1 MSARRSVQV
10 RGLWDAH
17 DSEERGYLERKELED
32 LLGHLRQKLGGSGD
46 LSPEAVKRCAEELHF
61 DEESGELRQEVFG
74 RRFQQFWAKKEELLE
89 LFQPKAVI
97 VEGDGDMEGDAASY
111 VAGDAASGA
120 ADVTSWLTS
129 NMFSIDD
136 ALCFPEGTA
145 CWARDALV
153 MTEKEDLKSAI
164 IKEVPGPSEGHPSIR
179 LFVIECG
186 RQDASRLCVK
196 DASGDVGWV
205 SAKSKDG
212 RPLLRPVSSW
222 LTMAEPQHGK
232 DAVHREVRRI
242 WKQHRHAQEQ
252 GADLASELLAAHHQ
266 ALTQDARNWCKE
278 QEIEQLEDDLDQEDK
293 ACRASRRKVKEI
305 EQKLANEMDMY
316 QQQQELKLK
325 HSLEENSEFARTKT
339 RLLEAETEAGKLR
352 LQLEDSR
359 AATHSI
365 QQEQKRREEQRDSR
379 LASISAVM
387 QDEVNKSHERLA
399 LSEMALTAAQR
410 SLQIFEEDE
419 ETRVLE
425 SANEMMR
432 IKERVRAEAAAFD
445 QCEFK
450 LESIEKREKT
460 RSLFENVQV
469 EFHHKEK
476 KTNDEMREATQLR
489 NEAAQ
494 AADEALALR
503 IKLAREEQDLT
514 SRHAFLAAAEHQ
526 AVEKLESASIE
537 LDRARLLTQEL
548 TKDKA
553 EAFSEL
559 SEAKRVS
566 RRAQEER
573 ELAHQQSM
581 EAEMA
586 AYEAMKA
593 CKAAED
599 DRKKVEHAL
608 LLVTEDLEK
617 AARQHK
623 EGYDL
628 ALKGEASL
636 RRMQAI
642 EAQVAQYSDENRQ
655 LSQVLATE
663 RAACAEYR
671 TEQVRHA
678 GLLWRA
684 RSQRRCQVSIII
696 EIAIIIA
703 AWRVYL
709 LLTFIG
715 RFGLRSSFAGGR
727 LVSSPLLC

>member
-1 MSARRSVQV
+1 MEMSAARRSVQV

-17 DSEERGYLERKELED
+17 DIKERGYLELKELEG

-46 LSPEAVKRCAEELHF
+46 LSPEALKRCAEELHF
-61 DEESGELRQEVFG
+61 DEERGELRQEVFG
-74 RRFQQFWAKKEELLE
+74 RQFQQFWAKKEELLE
-89 LFQPKAVI
+89 LSQLKVVI
-97 VEGDGDMEGDAASY
+97 VSDGDDGDMAGCAAGDVASDAA
-111 VAGDAASGA
+111 GGA
-120 ADVTSWLTS
+120 ADVTSWLAST
-129 NMFSIDD
+129 MFSIDD
-136 ALCFPEGTA
+136 ALSFPEGTA
-145 CWARDALV
+145 CLVRDALV

-164 IKEVPGPSEGHPSIR
+164 IKDVPGPSEGHPSIR
-179 LFVIECG
+179 LFVVECG

-222 LTMAEPQHGK
+222 LMAEPQHDK
-232 DAVHREVRRI
+232 DAVRREVRRI
-242 WKQHRHAQEQ
+242 WQQHRHAQEQ

-266 ALTQDARNWCKE
+266 ALTQDARNWCQE
-278 QEIEQLEDDLDQEDK
+278 QEIAQLEDDLDQEDK
-293 ACRASRRKVKEI
+293 ACRASKSKVKEI
-305 EQKLANEMDMY
+305 EQKLANEMEMY
-316 QQQQELKLK
+316 QQQEQKLK
-325 HSLEENSEFARTKT
+325 PALEENSEFARTKT
-339 RLLEAETEAGKLR
+339 QLLEAEREAGILR
-352 LQLEDSR
+352 LELEDSR
-359 AATHSI
+359 AASHSI
-365 QQEQKRREEQRDSR
+365 QQEEKRREEQRESH
-379 LASISAVM
+379 LASISTVM

-419 ETRVLE
+419 EARVLK
-425 SANEMMR
+425 SADEMMR
-432 IKERVRAEAAAFD
+432 VKERVRSEAAAFD

-450 LESIEKREKT
+450 LESIEKRERT
-460 RSLFENVQV
+460 RSLFEEVQV

-476 KTNDEMREATQLR
+476 KTNDELREATQLR

-503 IKLAREEQDLT
+503 IKLAREDQDLT

-599 DRKKVEHAL
+599 DRTKVEYAL

-617 AARQHK
+617 AARQHR
-623 EGYDL
+623 EGQDL

-636 RRMQAI
+636 RQMQAI
-642 EAQVAQYSDENRQ
+642 EAQVAQYSDENRR
-655 LSQVLATE
+655 LSQVLASE
-663 RAACAEYR
+663 LAACEEYR
-671 TEQVRHA
+671 TEQERMQ
-678 GLLWRA
+678 L
-684 RSQRRCQVSIII
+684 
-696 EIAIIIA
+696 E
-703 AWRVYL
+703 
-709 LLTFIG
+709 
-715 RFGLRSSFAGGR
+715 LRDLSRLRGGTG
-727 LVSSPLLC
+727 PK